1 MAQKTAVYLV
11 LPRAAAEGNFGC
23 VPGTPI
29 CCHFEREGNITRA
42 IEFYNEKGLNL

>member
-11 LPRAAAEGNFGC
+11 LPRAAAERNFGC

-29 CCHFEREGNITRA
+29 CHCEGERNITRA
-42 IEFYNEKGLNL
+42 IEF